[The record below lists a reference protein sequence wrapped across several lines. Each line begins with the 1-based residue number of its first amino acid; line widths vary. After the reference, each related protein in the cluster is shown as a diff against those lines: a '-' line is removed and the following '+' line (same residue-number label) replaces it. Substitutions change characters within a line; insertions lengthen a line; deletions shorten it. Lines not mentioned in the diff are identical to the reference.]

1 MTRRMRRWAVCAL
14 VCATAVTG
22 ACASKES
29 APSRPDRPPSTIEAP
44 FEGATA
50 LPPPDL
56 TDDGPGSLLEVTPL
70 EDMQEFDKIEATG
83 VRVTYR
89 STDAKG
95 APTTVSGVVVVP
107 PGKPPRG
114 GWPIVSLG
122 HDATGVRTDCAPSL
136 AAGLGSYS
144 AIIAAVVG
152 RGYLVA
158 MTDYQG
164 LGVEG
169 FLHPMLDSVTL
180 GNNMIDAVRAAR
192 HVLPSA
198 SNRWAAFG
206 VGQGGLAAWGANE
219 QAARYGAGLE
229 LVGAIALSPLADLT
243 GLADAAENGTLTPA
257 QYRLQMLV
265 VSTLVTSPDS
275 KANPDDYF
283 SDNAKDTFGYLTNC
297 AVVNPLENLAAATRL
312 VPGDLKPKT
321 PAAAKQL
328 HDFLQGFALP
338 TPSALSAPL
347 LVVYATSDV
356 FLPPEWIDRA
366 VQAACGRGE
375 QVQVVRRIGD
385 LSVLNDIALYD
396 AVAWLQG
403 RFAGQRVI
411 DICVA

>member
-1 MTRRMRRWAVCAL
+1 MRRRTRLWAASAVVCAM
-14 VCATAVTG
+14 AMTG

-29 APSRPDRPPSTIEAP
+29 APAPLDRPPSTIEPP
-44 FEGATA
+44 FEGAA
-50 LPPPDL
+50 VLPPADL

-70 EDMQEFDKIEATG
+70 VDMPEFEKIEATG
-83 VRVTYR
+83 VRVIYR

-95 APTTVSGVVVVP
+95 GATTVSGVVVVP

-136 AAGLGSYS
+136 APGLGSYS
-144 AIIAAVVG
+144 AIMAAVAG
-152 RGYLVA
+152 RGYVVA

-164 LGVEG
+164 LGVDG
-169 FLHPMLDSVTL
+169 FRHPMLDSVAL
-180 GNNMIDAVRAAR
+180 GNNMIDVVRAAR

-198 SNRWAAFG
+198 SNRWAAMG
-206 VGQGGLAAWGANE
+206 VGQGGLAAWGADE
-219 QAARYGAGLE
+219 QAARYGTGLD
-229 LVGAIALSPLADLT
+229 LVGAVALSPLADLT

-265 VSTLVTSPDS
+265 VASLAISPDS
-275 KANPDDYF
+275 KINPDDYF

-321 PAAAKQL
+321 PSAAKQL

-347 LVVYATSDV
+347 LVEYATSDP

-366 VQAACGRGE
+366 VQTACGRGE

-403 RFAGQRVI
+403 RFAGQHVT
-411 DICVA
+411 DACVA

>member
-1 MTRRMRRWAVCAL
+1 
-14 VCATAVTG
+14 
-22 ACASKES
+22 
-29 APSRPDRPPSTIEAP
+29 
-44 FEGATA
+44 
-50 LPPPDL
+50 
-56 TDDGPGSLLEVTPL
+56 
-70 EDMQEFDKIEATG
+70 
-83 VRVTYR
+83 
-89 STDAKG
+89 
-95 APTTVSGVVVVP
+95 
-107 PGKPPRG
+107 
-114 GWPIVSLG
+114 
-122 HDATGVRTDCAPSL
+122 
-136 AAGLGSYS
+136 
-144 AIIAAVVG
+144 
-152 RGYLVA
+152 

-169 FLHPMLDSVTL
+169 FHHPMLDSVTL

-219 QAARYGAGLE
+219 QAGRYGTGLD

-265 VSTLVTSPDS
+265 VSTLVTAPDA
-275 KANPDDYF
+275 KVDPDDYF
-283 SDNAKDTFGYLTNC
+283 SDNAKNTFGYLTNC

-321 PAAAKQL
+321 PAAAKL
-328 HDFLQGFALP
+328 LRDFMQGFALP
-338 TPSALSAPL
+338 TQSALSAPL
-347 LVVYATSDV
+347 MVVYATSDP
-356 FLPPEWIDRA
+356 FLPAAWIDRA

-403 RFAGQRVI
+403 RFAGQHVI
-411 DICVA
+411 DVCVA